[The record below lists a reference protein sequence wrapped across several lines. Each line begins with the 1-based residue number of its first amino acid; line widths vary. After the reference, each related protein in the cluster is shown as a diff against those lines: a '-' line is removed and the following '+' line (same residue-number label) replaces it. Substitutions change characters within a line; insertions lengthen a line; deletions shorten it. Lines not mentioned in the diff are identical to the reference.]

1 MALIKLGFVAPRKKL
16 VSNLSMSL
24 RLPKEQILALFA
36 EHDID
41 PNARPADLGIEDW
54 CKLEKSIKKS

>member
-1 MALIKLGFVAPRKKL
+1 
-16 VSNLSMSL
+16 MSL

-36 EHDID
+36 EHDIN